1 MPGGTCANPPTRM
14 SSVAGPFG
22 SAWLLVGRR
31 RRHDFY
37 LTESQIRFLM
47 TKKHILFPVAAFAV
61 VAAAFLVGRW
71 TSDPPAPHGQT
82 GPVESAHAETWT
94 CSMHPQIRLPEP
106 GQCPI
111 CGMDL
116 IPAHSSTDAL
126 DMADGALLVL
136 SEGER
141 ARAALETVPVERR
154 FPFKDVR
161 MVGMVEFD
169 ETRVRTLTAR
179 FPARLERLYLDYT
192 GVPVREGDHLALVY
206 SPELLT
212 AQSELLSSTR
222 FAGGDRLLSDA
233 ARRKMV
239 LWGFSEDQVSAIL
252 ERGVPTDQL
261 ELDAPMEGIVIEKFV
276 NEGDY
281 VETGTRL
288 FRIADLSTVWLMLH
302 AFESDLQWLH
312 YGQEVEFAVEAFP
325 GERFGGRI
333 VFVDPV
339 IDDRT
344 RTVGVRV
351 EVPNPEGRLKPGMF
365 ARATV
370 YSRMGAN
377 GRVIAPELAGKWISP
392 MHPEIIKDGPGT
404 CDVCGMDLVP
414 AESLGY
420 VDGAKQSPPLVVPA
434 SAVLRTG
441 RRAVV
446 YVALPDRARLTY
458 EGREISLG
466 PRAGDFFIVMDGLLE
481 GENVVTRGAFK
492 IDSALQIMARPSM
505 MNPAGGGPAPGH
517 NHGSGAEPADEVA
530 PSGHAR
536 DEAALKLT
544 VGEARQML
552 DSYSDLHRALA
563 EDQLPEAKT
572 ALAAMLEEVG
582 HTSGP
587 ADLLHSMLIEDSLG
601 GIRRPHFE
609 ILSEALIA
617 AIRKNES
624 AFEASLF
631 LKHCPM
637 VYPDRGADWLQ
648 IEEGTLNP
656 YFGRAMQ
663 TCGETKETLGPR

>member
-1 MPGGTCANPPTRM
+1 
-14 SSVAGPFG
+14 
-22 SAWLLVGRR
+22 
-31 RRHDFY
+31 
-37 LTESQIRFLM
+37 
-47 TKKHILFPVAAFAV
+47 
-61 VAAAFLVGRW
+61 
-71 TSDPPAPHGQT
+71 
-82 GPVESAHAETWT
+82 
-94 CSMHPQIRLPEP
+94 
-106 GQCPI
+106 
-111 CGMDL
+111 
-116 IPAHSSTDAL
+116 
-126 DMADGALLVL
+126 
-136 SEGER
+136 
-141 ARAALETVPVERR
+141 
-154 FPFKDVR
+154 
-161 MVGMVEFD
+161 
-169 ETRVRTLTAR
+169 
-179 FPARLERLYLDYT
+179 
-192 GVPVREGDHLALVY
+192 
-206 SPELLT
+206 
-212 AQSELLSSTR
+212 
-222 FAGGDRLLSDA
+222 
-233 ARRKMV
+233 
-239 LWGFSEDQVSAIL
+239 
-252 ERGVPTDQL
+252 
-261 ELDAPMEGIVIEKFV
+261 
-276 NEGDY
+276 
-281 VETGTRL
+281 
-288 FRIADLSTVWLMLH
+288 
-302 AFESDLQWLH
+302 
-312 YGQEVEFAVEAFP
+312 
-325 GERFGGRI
+325 
-333 VFVDPV
+333 
-339 IDDRT
+339 
-344 RTVGVRV
+344 
-351 EVPNPEGRLKPGMF
+351 
-365 ARATV
+365 
-370 YSRMGAN
+370 
-377 GRVIAPELAGKWISP
+377 
-392 MHPEIIKDGPGT
+392 
-404 CDVCGMDLVP
+404 
-414 AESLGY
+414 
-420 VDGAKQSPPLVVPA
+420 VVPA